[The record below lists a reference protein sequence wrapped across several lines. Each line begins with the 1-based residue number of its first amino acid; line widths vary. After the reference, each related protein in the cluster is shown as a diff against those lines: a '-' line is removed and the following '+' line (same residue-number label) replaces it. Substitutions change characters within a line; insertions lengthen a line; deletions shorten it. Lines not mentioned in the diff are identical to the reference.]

1 MHFGLRG
8 CKEHRDICWGDI
20 KLKQTVDGE
29 GFLGF
34 NERQTK
40 TRTGS
45 DCRDV
50 RAMPP
55 KMFATAG
62 SERDPVVVY
71 KLYVQKRPE
80 KITEDDSPFY
90 LAVNNLKAESLQT
103 KEWFKAN
110 PVGINKLN
118 CLMKTMA
125 QKAGINNDRLRN
137 HSGRKTMIQTLSEN
151 DIPPTHIVQ
160 LSGHKNL
167 KSIENYS
174 KVSTKQQMQ
183 MSKVLSGAI
192 SGTATKTASDETAS
206 STTCP
211 STSESQQAMALFS
224 GAVIHG
230 GHITH

>member
-1 MHFGLRG
+1 M
-8 CKEHRDICWGDI
+8 
-20 KLKQTVDGE
+20 DGE
-29 GFLGF
+29 EFLEF

-55 KMFATAG
+55 KMFATDG
-62 SERDPVVVY
+62 SEIDPVVVY
-71 KLYVQKRPE
+71 KLYAQKRPE
-80 KITEDDSPFY
+80 KMTEDDSPFY
-90 LAVNNLKAESLQT
+90 LAVSNLKAESLQT

-151 DIPPTHIVQ
+151 DIPQHILCNCQ
-160 LSGHKNL
+160 DIRIL
-167 KSIENYS
+167 K
-174 KVSTKQQMQ
+174 V
-183 MSKVLSGAI
+183 
-192 SGTATKTASDETAS
+192 
-206 STTCP
+206 
-211 STSESQQAMALFS
+211 
-224 GAVIHG
+224 
-230 GHITH
+230 